1 MRKKQRQDN
10 NELLTS
16 KREWSRL
23 KRMPRLM
30 VYGFGIVT
38 LFWYFWSVIG
48 LFIGIMYYIFLKD
61 KAWKRNGIV
70 IAIAIG
76 FITVFVHFYHEIA
89 PLTIVIWYSVSFIL
103 SYSFFLFILEILN
116 RKKISVKKIVQW
128 CQSYEKLSKNR
139 RSAIKLIAI
148 VIPITLWTSVS
159 IDLGVMFDNN
169 PRLLWVNAP
178 TMVKNNE
185 TFEITV
191 EAWDPFERL
200 SAVYKGDVEF
210 SIESYNLST
219 YDLITETQA
228 NLPGPYKFTGQI
240 FGSDIAYEIRDGKDN
255 GRHVFQA
262 SIATPGFHYIL
273 VNDSFT
279 KNTYYSN
286 PIIVRNFTSSD
297 PFIAWGDLHTH
308 SELSDG
314 TGTPDHSF
322 YYAKNIACLDFN
334 ALTDHAE
341 IMLFAPWSLN
351 NLEASTNNWYDPNN
365 FVTFHGIEWTCV
377 RTGHYVCIFSGDR
390 LLKSPILD
398 SYFNVKSPQAL
409 WNILDDF
416 TSRHGVRA
424 LALPHH
430 TTKEAYIQDWTY
442 NNPKYVKLAEVSS
455 VHGEFLF
462 EQRHELNYVGAIDKP
477 PTYTNGSSIVD
488 AYTMGYRMTMY
499 VASDEHDGH
508 PGHSLSHTRAYIGH
522 QRPFSLWHTRN
533 EHPYPGGLTAIYVD
547 NLTREGVF
555 SGLEN
560 QRIYANSDHGRPIL
574 TFHINGTSVGGGS
587 TFLASNSNDHREI
600 NIFLAQDGA
609 PVALKSKAA
618 SVTPNWIPNWN
629 ANIEIIKNG
638 ELWHTEVISS
648 PIVNFS
654 IIDTEPITGTSYEK
668 SCIKRGNN
676 YYINQY
682 SDNPIDPSTLTT
694 GGFDYYLIRVI
705 GNNGR
710 ISYAGPI
717 WVEY

>member
-1 MRKKQRQDN
+1 MRKTKRQERYETKSLN
-10 NELLTS
+10 
-16 KREWSRL
+16 RGFSRL
-23 KRMPRLM
+23 RRMPRLM

-38 LFWYFWSVIG
+38 LFWYFWCVIG
-48 LFIGIMYYIFLKD
+48 LIIGVMYYIFIKD

-70 IAIAIG
+70 LAFAIG
-76 FITVFVHFYHEIA
+76 SITVFVDFYHEIA
-89 PLTIVIWYSVSFIL
+89 PLLIVIWFSVFFIL
-103 SYSFFLFILEILN
+103 FYFLFAVVLEILKRKN
-116 RKKISVKKIVQW
+116 ISLKKIIQMSHR
-128 CQSYEKLSKNR
+128 YAKLSNKKR
-139 RSAIKLIAI
+139 KAIGLIT
-148 VIPITLWTSVS
+148 VFIPITLWTSVS
-159 IDLGVMFDNN
+159 IDLGIMFDNN

-178 TMVKNNE
+178 TMVNINE

-191 EAWDPFERL
+191 EAWDAYERL
-200 SAVYKGDVEF
+200 SAVYKGNVEF
-210 SIESYNLST
+210 SIESYNLT
-219 YDLITETQA
+219 NYDLITNTQA

-240 FGSDIAYEIRDGKDN
+240 FGSDIAYEIKDGKDN

-262 SIATPGFHYIL
+262 RITTPGFHYIL

-279 KNTYYSN
+279 RNTYYSN
-286 PIIVRNFTSSD
+286 PIIVNNFTSLD

-322 YYAKNIACLDFN
+322 YFAKHIACLDFN
-334 ALTDHAE
+334 ALADHAE

-351 NLEASTNNWYDPNN
+351 ILESSTNNWYEPNN

-377 RTGHYVCIFSGDR
+377 RTGHYICIFSGDK

-398 SYFNVKSPQAL
+398 SYFTVKSPQAL
-409 WNILDDF
+409 WNVLDDF
-416 TSRHGVRA
+416 TSREGVSA

-430 TTKEAYIQDWTY
+430 MTKEAYIQDWTY

-462 EQRHELNYVGAIDKP
+462 EQRHELNYVGAIDAP
-477 PTYTNGSSIVD
+477 PNYTNGSSIVD

-508 PGHSLSHTRAYIGH
+508 PGHSLSHTKAYIGH
-522 QRPFSLWHTRN
+522 QRPYSLWHTRN
-533 EHPYPGGLTAIYVD
+533 EHPYPGGLTAVYVD

-574 TFHINGTSVGGGS
+574 TFQINGTTVGDGS
-587 TFLASNSNDHREI
+587 TFIASSSTDYREI

-609 PVALKSKAA
+609 PVALKNKAA
-618 SVTPNWIPNWN
+618 SVSPNWIPNWN
-629 ANIEIIKNG
+629 ADIEIIKNG
-638 ELWHTEVISS
+638 NLWHSETIFS
-648 PIVNFS
+648 PIINFT
-654 IIDTEPITGTSYEK
+654 IIDTDPVTGASYEN
-668 SCIKRGNN
+668 SCVKIGSN
-676 YYINQY
+676 YYINHY
-682 SDNPIDPSTLTT
+682 SDNPIDPSTLNT
-694 GGFDYYLIRVI
+694 GGYDYYLIRVV
-705 GNNGR
+705 GENGR
-710 ISYAGPI
+710 MSYAGPI

>member
-1 MRKKQRQDN
+1 MKKAKRQDN
-10 NELLTS
+10 NKKLLS
-16 KREWSRL
+16 NREW
-23 KRMPRLM
+23 PRLRRIPRLI

-38 LFWYFWSVIG
+38 LFWYFWCVIG
-48 LFIGIMYYIFLKD
+48 LVIGVMYYIFLKD
-61 KAWKRNGIV
+61 NAWKRNGIV
-70 IAIAIG
+70 LAIAIG
-76 FITVFVHFYHEIA
+76 FITVFVYFYKEIA
-89 PLTIVIWYSVSFIL
+89 PLPIVIWYSVIFII
-103 SYSFFLFILEILN
+103 SYSAFLLILEMLKRRKIII
-116 RKKISVKKIVQW
+116 KKIIQW
-128 CQSYEKLSKNR
+128 YQSYEKLSKR
-139 RSAIKLIAI
+139 KHRAIELFII
-148 VIPITLWTSVS
+148 FIPITLWTSVS
-159 IDLGVMFDNN
+159 IDLGVIFDNN
-169 PRLLWVNAP
+169 PRLLWVNVP
-178 TMVKNNE
+178 TMVKPNE
-185 TFEITV
+185 VFDITV

-200 SAVYKGDVEF
+200 SAVYKGNVEF
-210 SIESYNLST
+210 SIQSYNLT
-219 YDLITETQA
+219 NYDLIINAEV
-228 NLPGPYKFTGQI
+228 NLPDSYKFSGQI

-262 SIATPGFHYIL
+262 SITTPGFHYIL
-273 VNDSFT
+273 VNDSVT
-279 KNTYYSN
+279 RNTYYSN
-286 PIIVRNFTSSD
+286 PIIVNIYSSSD

-308 SELSDG
+308 SQLSDG
-314 TGTPDHSF
+314 TGTADHSF
-322 YYAKNIACLDFN
+322 YYAKHIACLDFN

-341 IMLFAPWSLN
+341 IMMFSPWSFN
-351 NLEASTNNWYDPNN
+351 ILEASTNNWYEPNN

-377 RTGHYVCIFSGDR
+377 RTGHYTCIFSGNT

-398 SYFNVKSPQAL
+398 SYFTVKSPQAL
-409 WNILDDF
+409 WNVLDDF
-416 TSRHGVRA
+416 TSRQGVRA

-477 PTYTNGSSIVD
+477 PAYTNGSSIID
-488 AYTMGYRMTMY
+488 AFTMGYRMTMY
-499 VASDEHDGH
+499 VSSDEHDGH

-533 EHPYPGGLTAIYVD
+533 EHPYPGGLTAVYVD

-555 SGLEN
+555 SGLEK

-574 TFHINGTSVGGGS
+574 IFQINGTHVGGDS
-587 TFLASNSNDHREI
+587 TFIASSSTGHREI

-609 PVALKSKAA
+609 PVAQKSKAA

-638 ELWHTEVISS
+638 KLWHTEQISS
-648 PIVNFS
+648 PIVNIT
-654 IIDTEPITGTSYEK
+654 IIDREPITGISYK
-668 SCIKRGNN
+668 NSCIKKGNN

-682 SDNPIDPSTLTT
+682 SDNPIDPSTLNTN
-694 GGFDYYLIRVI
+694 GYDFYLIRVV
-705 GNNGR
+705 GENGR

>member
-1 MRKKQRQDN
+1 MRKRKIHDSN
-10 NELLTS
+10 KASSS
-16 KREWSRL
+16 KKNLSYLRRI
-23 KRMPRLM
+23 PRLM
-30 VYGFGIVT
+30 LYGFCIVT
-38 LFWYFWSVIG
+38 LFWYFWSLIG
-48 LFIGIMYYIFLKD
+48 LFIGILYFMFLKE

-70 IAIAIG
+70 LAFAIG
-76 FITVFVHFYHEIA
+76 SITVFVHFYHEIA
-89 PLTIVIWYSVSFIL
+89 PLPIVIWFSVIFIL
-103 SYSFFLFILEILN
+103 SYSFFLAFLEILKRRN
-116 RKKISVKKIVQW
+116 ITVKKIIRV
-128 CQSYEKLSKNR
+128 SHNYERLSNR
-139 RSAIKLIAI
+139 KRMAIGLI
-148 VIPITLWTSVS
+148 VVFIPITLWTSVS

-169 PRLLWVNAP
+169 PKLLWVNTP
-178 TMVKNNE
+178 TMANPDE
-185 TFEITV
+185 IFEITV
-191 EAWDPFERL
+191 EAWDGFERL
-200 SAVYKGDVEF
+200 SAVYKGNVEF
-210 SIESYNLST
+210 FIKSYNLTNYES
-219 YDLITETQA
+219 ITNTQA
-228 NLPGPYKFTGQI
+228 NLPDSYNFTGQI

-255 GRHVFQA
+255 GRHVFHA
-262 SIATPGFHYIL
+262 SITTPGFHYIL
-273 VNDSFT
+273 VNDSLT
-279 KNTYYSN
+279 RNTYYSN
-286 PIIVRNFTSSD
+286 PIIIRNFTSSD

-322 YYAKNIACLDFN
+322 YFAKNIACLDFN
-334 ALTDHAE
+334 ALTDHGE

-351 NLEASTNNWYDPNN
+351 LLESSTNKWYEPNN

-377 RTGHYVCIFSGDR
+377 KTGHYVCIFSGDR

-398 SYFNVKSPQAL
+398 SYFTVKSPQVL
-409 WNILDDF
+409 WNVLDAF
-416 TSRHGVRA
+416 TARHSVKA

-462 EQRHELNYVGAIDKP
+462 EQRHELNYAGAIDKP
-477 PTYTNGSSIVD
+477 ATYTNGSSIVD

-499 VASDEHDGH
+499 IASDEHDGH

-533 EHPYPGGLTAIYVD
+533 EHPYPGGLTAVYVD

-555 SGLEN
+555 SGLDN
-560 QRIYANSDHGRPIL
+560 QRIYSNSDHGRPIL
-574 TFHINGTSVGGGS
+574 TFNINGTVVGDGS
-587 TFLASNSNDHREI
+587 IFIASSSSDHREI
-600 NIFLAQDGA
+600 SIFLAQDGA
-609 PVALKSKAA
+609 PVAQKSTAA

-638 ELWHTEVISS
+638 ELWHTEIISS
-648 PIVNFS
+648 PIINFS

-682 SDNPIDPSTLTT
+682 SDNPIDPSTLNT
-694 GGFDYYLIRVI
+694 GGYDYYLVRVV
-705 GNNGR
+705 GENGR
-710 ISYAGPI
+710 MSYAGPI

>member
-1 MRKKQRQDN
+1 M
-10 NELLTS
+10 LLS

-23 KRMPRLM
+23 RRMPRFM

-38 LFWYFWSVIG
+38 LFWYFWCVIG
-48 LFIGIMYYIFLKD
+48 LFIGITYFLFIKD

-70 IAIAIG
+70 LAISIG
-76 FITVFVHFYHEIA
+76 FITVFVHFYKEVA
-89 PLTIVIWYSVSFIL
+89 PLPIVIWFSVIFLI
-103 SYSFFLFILEILN
+103 SYSIIIAILELLKRRKISI
-116 RKKISVKKIVQW
+116 KKIYQW
-128 CQSYEKLSKNR
+128 YHSYEKLTKNKR
-139 RSAIKLIAI
+139 AAIKLL
-148 VIPITLWTSVS
+148 VVFIPITLWTSVS

-169 PRLLWVNAP
+169 PRFLWVNAP
-178 TMVKNNE
+178 TMVRINE

-200 SAVYKGDVEF
+200 SAVYKGTVGF
-210 SIESYNLST
+210 SIESYNLSN
-219 YDLITETQA
+219 YDLITNTQV
-228 NLPGPYKFTGQI
+228 NLPEPYTFTGQI

-262 SIATPGFHYIL
+262 SINTPGFHYIL

-286 PIIVRNFTSSD
+286 PIIVRNFTLSE

-322 YYAKNIACLDFN
+322 YYAKHIACLDFN
-334 ALTDHAE
+334 ALTDHGE

-351 NLEASTNNWYDPNN
+351 NLEASTNKWYEPDN

-377 RTGHYVCIFSGDR
+377 RTGHYVCIFSGDK
-390 LLKSPILD
+390 LVKSPILD
-398 SYFNVKSPQAL
+398 SYFTVKSPQVL

-416 TSRHGVRA
+416 TSRYSVKA

-430 TTKEAYIQDWTY
+430 TTKEAYVQDWTY

-462 EQRHELNYVGAIDKP
+462 EQRHELNYVGAIDMP
-477 PTYTNGSSIVD
+477 PIYTNGSSIVD

-499 VASDEHDGH
+499 IASDEHDGH

-533 EHPYPGGLTAIYVD
+533 EHPYPGGLTAVYVS

-574 TFHINGTSVGGGS
+574 TFKINGTSVGDGS
-587 TFLASNSNDHREI
+587 VFIANSSTDLREI

-609 PVALKSKAA
+609 PVGLKSKAA

-629 ANIEIIKNG
+629 VDIEIIKNG
-638 ELWHTEVISS
+638 ELWHTEQISS
-648 PIVNFS
+648 PIINFT
-654 IIDTEPITGTSYEK
+654 IIDTEPITGTSYEN
-668 SCIKRGNN
+668 SCVKIGNN
-676 YYINQY
+676 YYINHY
-682 SDNPIDPSTLTT
+682 SDNPIDPSTLNTS
-694 GGFDYYLIRVI
+694 GYDYYLIRVV
-705 GNNGR
+705 GENGR
-710 ISYAGPI
+710 MSYAGPI

>member
-1 MRKKQRQDN
+1 IMVVLRNFERLSNKKRK
-10 NELLTS
+10 
-16 KREWSRL
+16 
-23 KRMPRLM
+23 
-30 VYGFGIVT
+30 
-38 LFWYFWSVIG
+38 VIG
-48 LFIGIMYYIFLKD
+48 L
-61 KAWKRNGIV
+61 IV
-70 IAIAIG
+70 
-76 FITVFVHFYHEIA
+76 VFT
-89 PLTIVIWYSVSFIL
+89 P
-103 SYSFFLFILEILN
+103 
-116 RKKISVKKIVQW
+116 IS
-128 CQSYEKLSKNR
+128 
-139 RSAIKLIAI
+139 
-148 VIPITLWTSVS
+148 LWTSVS

-169 PRLLWVNAP
+169 PRLLWINIP
-178 TMVKNNE
+178 TMANPDE
-185 TFEITV
+185 IFEVTI
-191 EAWDPFERL
+191 EAWDSFERL
-200 SAVYKGDVEF
+200 SAVYKGRVEF
-210 SIESYNLST
+210 SIESYNLT
-219 YDLITETQA
+219 NYDPITNTQA
-228 NLPGPYKFTGQI
+228 SLPALYTFTGQV
-240 FGSDIAYEIRDGKDN
+240 FGSDIAYEIKDGKDN

-262 SIATPGFHYIL
+262 SITTPGFHYIL
-273 VNDSFT
+273 VNDSLT

-286 PIIVRNFTSSD
+286 PIIVKNFTSTD
-297 PFIAWGDLHTH
+297 PFIAWGDMHTH

-334 ALTDHAE
+334 ALTDHGE
-341 IMLFAPWSLN
+341 IMLFSPWSLN
-351 NLEASTNNWYDPNN
+351 LLETSTNKWYEPNN

-377 RTGHYVCIFSGDR
+377 RTGHYICIFSGDG

-398 SYFNVKSPQAL
+398 SYFTIKSPQAL
-409 WNILDDF
+409 WNVLDDF
-416 TSRHGVRA
+416 TTRNGVKA

-488 AYTMGYRMTMY
+488 AYKMGYRMTMY
-499 VASDEHDGH
+499 ISSDEHDGH

-533 EHPYPGGLTAIYVD
+533 EHPYPGGLTAVYVD

-560 QRIYANSDHGRPIL
+560 QKIYANSDHGRPIL
-574 TFHINGTSVGGGS
+574 RFNINGTKVGDGS
-587 TFLASNSNDHREI
+587 TFVASGSADHREI

-638 ELWHTEVISS
+638 MLWHTEPISS
-648 PIVNFS
+648 PIINFT

-668 SCIKRGNN
+668 SCLKRGNK

-682 SDNPIDPSTLTT
+682 SDNPIDPSSLNTND
-694 GGFDYYLIRVI
+694 FDFYLIRVV
-705 GNNGR
+705 GDNGR
-710 ISYAGPI
+710 MSYVGPI

>member
-1 MRKKQRQDN
+1 MRKIKTQDN
-10 NELLTS
+10 NRVIS
-16 KREWSRL
+16 SNRERSRL
-23 KRMPRLM
+23 KRLPRLL

-38 LFWYFWSVIG
+38 LFWYFWCVIG
-48 LFIGIMYYIFLKD
+48 LFIGIMYFLFIKD

-70 IAIAIG
+70 LAIAIG
-76 FITVFVHFYHEIA
+76 FITVFVHFYKEVA
-89 PLTIVIWYSVSFIL
+89 PLPIVIWFSVIFIITYSIL
-103 SYSFFLFILEILN
+103 VTILELLK
-116 RKKISVKKIVQW
+116 RKNISIKKIVQW
-128 CQSYEKLSKNR
+128 FRVYETFSKKKR
-139 RSAIKLIAI
+139 RAIQLI
-148 VIPITLWTSVS
+148 VSFIPITLWTSVS

-169 PRLLWVNAP
+169 PRILWINAP
-178 TMVKNNE
+178 TIANINE

-191 EAWDPFERL
+191 EVWDPFERL
-200 SAVYKGDVEF
+200 SALYKGTVDF
-210 SIESYNLST
+210 SIESYNLSN
-219 YDLITETQA
+219 YDLITNTQA
-228 NLPGPYKFTGQI
+228 ILPDPYKFTGQI

-262 SIATPGFHYIL
+262 SITTPGFHYIL

-279 KNTYYSN
+279 KNVYYSN
-286 PIIVRNFTSSD
+286 PIIVKNFSSSER
-297 PFIAWGDLHTH
+297 FIAWGDLHSH

-334 ALTDHAE
+334 VLTDHGE

-351 NLEASTNNWYDPNN
+351 NLECITNKWYEPNN

-398 SYFNVKSPQAL
+398 SYFTVKSPQVL

-416 TSRHGVRA
+416 TLQYGVKA

-442 NNPKYVKLAEVSS
+442 NNPKYVKMAEVSS

-462 EQRHELNYVGAIDKP
+462 EQRHELNYVGAIDYP
-477 PTYTNGSSIVD
+477 PVYTNGSSIVD

-499 VASDEHDGH
+499 VSSDEHDGH

-533 EHPYPGGLTAIYVD
+533 EHPYPGGLTAVYVN

-574 TFHINGTSVGGGS
+574 KFNINGTYVGDGS
-587 TFLASNSNDHREI
+587 TFIANSSNDHRKI

-609 PVALKSKAA
+609 PVALKSKSA
-618 SVTPNWIPNWN
+618 SVTQNWIPNWN
-629 ANIEIIKNG
+629 VDIEIIKNG
-638 ELWHTEVISS
+638 ELWHTEQIFS
-648 PIVNFS
+648 PIINFTV
-654 IIDTEPITGTSYEK
+654 IDTKPITGTSYEN
-668 SCIKRGNN
+668 SCVKIGNN
-676 YYINQY
+676 YYINHY
-682 SDNPIDPSTLTT
+682 SD
-694 GGFDYYLIRVI
+694 
-705 GNNGR
+705 
-710 ISYAGPI
+710 
-717 WVEY
+717 

>member
-1 MRKKQRQDN
+1 MRKTEKQDN
-10 NELLTS
+10 NKTLPS

-23 KRMPRLM
+23 RRIARLG

-38 LFWYFWSVIG
+38 LLWYFWCVIG
-48 LFIGIMYYIFLKD
+48 LVIGVLYYIFLKD
-61 KAWKRNGIV
+61 RAWKRNGIV
-70 IAIAIG
+70 LASAIG
-76 FITVFVHFYHEIA
+76 FITIFVHFYKESA
-89 PLTIVIWYSVSFIL
+89 PLPIVIWYFVIFII
-103 SYSFFLFILEILN
+103 SYSIFLGVLEIL
-116 RKKISVKKIVQW
+116 KKKKLSVEKVIQW
-128 CQSYEKLSKNR
+128 YQSYGRLSKKKR
-139 RSAIKLIAI
+139 RAIEFII
-148 VIPITLWTSVS
+148 IIIPITLWTSGS
-159 IDLGVMFDNN
+159 IDLGVMFDNH

-178 TMVKNNE
+178 TMVTINE
-185 TFEITV
+185 TFDITV
-191 EAWDPFERL
+191 EAWDSFERL
-200 SAVYKGDVEF
+200 SAVYKGRVEF
-210 SIESYNLST
+210 SIESYNLT
-219 YDLITETQA
+219 NYDSITNTQA
-228 NLPGPYKFTGQI
+228 NLPDPYIFTGQI

-262 SIATPGFHYIL
+262 SITTSGFHYIL
-273 VNDSFT
+273 VNDNAT

-286 PIIVRNFTSSD
+286 PIIVNNYTSSD

-322 YYAKNIACLDFN
+322 YFAKYIACLDFN
-334 ALTDHAE
+334 ALTDHGE

-351 NLEASTNNWYDPNN
+351 ILEASTNNWYEPNN
-365 FVTFHGIEWTCV
+365 FVTLHGIEWTCV
-377 RTGHYVCIFSGDR
+377 RTGHYVCIFSGNT

-398 SYFNVKSPQAL
+398 SYFTVRSPLAL
-409 WNILDDF
+409 WSVLDDF
-416 TSRHGVRA
+416 TSQYGVRA

-442 NNPKYVKLAEVSS
+442 NNPKYVKIAEVFS

-477 PTYTNGSSIVD
+477 PIYTNGSSVAD
-488 AYTMGYRMTMY
+488 AFTMGYRMTMY

-522 QRPFSLWHTRN
+522 QRPYSLWHTRN
-533 EHPYPGGLTAIYVD
+533 EHPYPGGLTAVYVN

-574 TFHINGTSVGGGS
+574 TFLINGTHVGEGS
-587 TFLASNSNDHREI
+587 TFIASSPIEHREI
-600 NIFLAQDGA
+600 NVFLAQDGA
-609 PVALKSKAA
+609 PVALKSIAA
-618 SVTPNWIPNWN
+618 SVTPNWAPNWN

-638 ELWHTEVISS
+638 KLWHTEVISS
-648 PIVNFS
+648 PIINFS
-654 IIDTEPITGTSYEK
+654 IIDTEPITGATYK
-668 SCIKRGNN
+668 NSCIKIRNN

-682 SDNPIDPSTLTT
+682 SDNPIDPNTLNT
-694 GGFDYYLIRVI
+694 GGYDYYLIRVV
-705 GNNGR
+705 GENGR
-710 ISYAGPI
+710 MSYAGPI

>member
-1 MRKKQRQDN
+1 MRKTKRQES
-10 NELLTS
+10 NETTTL
-16 KREWSRL
+16 KRDLSRL

-30 VYGFGIVT
+30 LYGFSIVT
-38 LFWYFWSVIG
+38 LFWYFWSLIG
-48 LFIGIMYYIFLKD
+48 LIIGVMYFIFIKD

-70 IAIAIG
+70 LVFYIG
-76 FITVFVHFYHEIA
+76 SITVFVHFYHEIA
-89 PLTIVIWYSVSFIL
+89 PLSIVIWSSVTFIL
-103 SYSFFLFILEILN
+103 SYLFFILILEILKRKN
-116 RKKISVKKIVQW
+116 INIKKIAQW
-128 CQSYEKLSKNR
+128 SQSYERLSNKKR
-139 RSAIKLIAI
+139 KAIGFIAI

-169 PRLLWVNAP
+169 PKLLWINAP
-178 TMVKNNE
+178 TMANSDE
-185 TFEITV
+185 IFEITV

-200 SAVYKGDVEF
+200 SAVYKGTVEF
-210 SIESYNLST
+210 SIESYNLSN
-219 YDLITETQA
+219 YELITNTQA
-228 NLPGPYKFTGQI
+228 NLPDPYTFTGQL

-262 SIATPGFHYIL
+262 SIKTPGYHYIL
-273 VNDSFT
+273 VNDSIT
-279 KNTYYSN
+279 KNIYYSN
-286 PIIVRNFTSSD
+286 PIIVRNFTSTD
-297 PFIAWGDLHTH
+297 PFIAWGDIHSH

-314 TGTPDHSF
+314 TGSPDHSF
-322 YYAKNIACLDFN
+322 YFAKNIACLDFN
-334 ALTDHAE
+334 ALTDHGE
-341 IMLFAPWSLN
+341 IMLFSPWSLN
-351 NLEASTNNWYDPNN
+351 ILESSTNKWYEPDN

-398 SYFNVKSPQAL
+398 SYFTVRSPQVL
-409 WNILDDF
+409 WNVLDDF
-416 TSRHGVRA
+416 TSKYGVKA

-533 EHPYPGGLTAIYVD
+533 EHPYPGGLTAVYID

-555 SGLEN
+555 SGLDN
-560 QRIYANSDHGRPIL
+560 QRIYSNSDHGRPIL
-574 TFHINGTSVGGGS
+574 SFNINGTNVGDGS
-587 TFLASNSNDHREI
+587 TFIASNSTDHREI

-618 SVTPNWIPNWN
+618 SVTPNWVPNWN

-638 ELWHTEVISS
+638 NLWHTEPISS
-648 PIVNFS
+648 PIINFT
-654 IIDTEPITGTSYEK
+654 IIDTEPIIGTSYEK
-668 SCIKRGNN
+668 SCSKRGNN

-682 SDNPIDPSTLTT
+682 SDNPIVPSTLNTK
-694 GGFDYYLIRVI
+694 GYDYYLIRIV
-705 GNNGR
+705 GENGR
-710 ISYAGPI
+710 MSYAGPI